1 MSNRQKWMTTGSS
14 VVSVL
19 TALLA
24 GLAVDPARAADA
36 SNVVNIYSY
45 REPGLIDPL
54 LKAFEAST
62 GIKANVVFAKDG
74 LIERLAAEGR
84 NSPADI
90 LLTNEFSLLLQAKEA
105 GVTRAVTSANL
116 TAAIPASLRDPEGH
130 WFGLTQRAR
139 VIYASKERVPETSI
153 TYEELAEPKWKG
165 RICVRSGQYSYNTA
179 LIASLI
185 AHKGEAWTETWLKG
199 VKANLARK
207 PSGGD
212 RDQAKFVFE
221 GKCDIGIGNTYYFGA
236 MATNDRK
243 PEEKQ
248 WVASLKVLFPN
259 AADRGSHVNVSGAAV
274 TLNAPHAEQAVKLM
288 EFLAAPDAQKL
299 YASANHEYPVRADV
313 PASDLVRSWGPL
325 KADPIP
331 LADWVKLRKKASE
344 LVDKVGFDEGP
355 GA

>member
-1 MSNRQKWMTTGSS
+1 MSIRYKKSFRPDRMTTSS
-14 VVSVL
+14 SAAGVL
-19 TALLA
+19 AGLLA
-24 GLAVDPARAADA
+24 GLAATSALAADA
-36 SNVVNIYSY
+36 TNVVNIYSY

-105 GVTRAVTSANL
+105 GVTRPVASANL
-116 TAAIPASLRDPEGH
+116 AAAIPAGLRDPEGH

-185 AHKGEAWTETWLKG
+185 AHKGAAWTETWLKG

-221 GKCDIGIGNTYYFGA
+221 GKCDIGIGNTYYVGA
-236 MATNDRK
+236 MATNERK

-248 WVASLKVLFPN
+248 WAASIKVLFPN
-259 AADRGSHVNVSGAAV
+259 ADDRGSHE
-274 TLNAPHAEQAVKLM
+274 PKC
-288 EFLAAPDAQKL
+288 
-299 YASANHEYPVRADV
+299 
-313 PASDLVRSWGPL
+313 
-325 KADPIP
+325 
-331 LADWVKLRKKASE
+331 
-344 LVDKVGFDEGP
+344 
-355 GA
+355 